1 MVGSYGFLAAGLIS
15 LVQASLP
22 ARVSPVGFTS
32 PEAGARL
39 VGGTVVDIAWTRSAD
54 TAPVQEME
62 LVLSMDGGQTF
73 PVRVTRALES
83 RSTGVAWRVPNLLSV
98 EVRLALRAGVE
109 GREQI
114 LFLSPDFTIRADPTA
129 RLDSLVA
136 LEGELWTREALDG
149 RQVYQ
154 LSADN
159 LGNARERVSSG
170 IPADASLDDPDS
182 HLFFVPTPPST
193 ALHGSVSVG
202 SVASDAPPEFAVRVS
217 LPKRE

>member
-1 MVGSYGFLAAGLIS
+1 MPSTVTT
-15 LVQASLP
+15 
-22 ARVSPVGFTS
+22 PV
-32 PEAGARL
+32 E
-39 VGGTVVDIAWTRSAD
+39 
-54 TAPVQEME
+54 EME
-62 LVLSMDGGQTF
+62 LVLSVDGGQTF

-83 RSTGVAWRVPNLLSV
+83 RSTGVAWRVPNLLSAD
-98 EVRLALRAGVE
+98 VRLALRAGVE

-114 LFLSPDFTIRADPTA
+114 LFLSPDFTILADPTA

-149 RQVYQ
+149 RRVCE

-182 HLFFVPTPPST
+182 YLFLVPTPPST
-193 ALHGSVSVG
+193 VLHGSVPTG
-202 SVASDAPPEFAVRVS
+202 SIANDGPPEFAVRVS